1 MRSLGILERNMSTF
15 SVSLMIFWGTAVNT
29 SSIFPPHI
37 AVSFEV
43 LVSSWGL
50 TRRPQYFVYSFLIR
64 TLQMSHN
71 GFSIFFL
78 LLFLCLRH
86 AAPQVAL
93 SRLLFQNARLI

>member
-29 SSIFPPHI
+29 SSIFPHI

-64 TLQMSHN
+64 PLQMSHN
-71 GFSIFFL
+71 GFAIFLL